1 MQIQQIAPGRFAA
14 SVRVGRHTLYT
25 AEYLSARSAALAAK
39 NLLSSDCPCVP
50 RAFNRHGRA
59 VRTLRNAF

>member
-1 MQIQQIAPGRFAA
+1 MQVQQLSPGRFAA
-14 SVRVGRHTLYT
+14 SVRVGTHTLYT
-25 AEYLSARSAALAAK
+25 REHVTARSAALAAK